1 MWPDIPTHEGTPV
14 DDLMKAVMPAIDK
27 AVELGIADPDR
38 LAVMGNS
45 NGGYSTLALIT
56 RTNRFKAA
64 VMNAGFGDLTA
75 FHGTMGGAWIPWLEK
90 RGGSMKVPPWEAPQR
105 YVENSPI
112 YYLDRIETPLII
124 QAGSA
129 DLSIVQH
136 SDQVWVEMQ
145 RLSKPATYLRY
156 GGESHLLVGAAN
168 LQDYW
173 NRSEEHTP
181 ELQSLMSNSYA
192 VFCLEKKTKHRH

>member
-14 DDLMKAVMPAIDK
+14 DDLMKAVMLAIDK

-90 RGGSMKVPPWEAPQR
+90 RGGSRKVRW
-105 YVENSPI
+105 
-112 YYLDRIETPLII
+112 
-124 QAGSA
+124 
-129 DLSIVQH
+129 
-136 SDQVWVEMQ
+136 
-145 RLSKPATYLRY
+145 
-156 GGESHLLVGAAN
+156 
-168 LQDYW
+168 
-173 NRSEEHTP
+173 EEHTS
-181 ELQSLMSNSYA
+181 ELQSLMRTSVA
-192 VFCLEKKTKHRH
+192 

>member
-1 MWPDIPTHEGTPV
+1 
-14 DDLMKAVMPAIDK
+14 
-27 AVELGIADPDR
+27 
-38 LAVMGNS
+38 
-45 NGGYSTLALIT
+45 
-56 RTNRFKAA
+56 
-64 VMNAGFGDLTA
+64 MNAGFGDLTA

-124 QAGSA
+124 QAGRA

-145 RLSKPATYLRY
+145 RLSTPATYLR
-156 GGESHLLVGAAN
+156 
-168 LQDYW
+168 D
-173 NRSEEHTP
+173 R
-181 ELQSLMSNSYA
+181 
-192 VFCLEKKTKHRH
+192 KTSCRERECQYV